1 MFWWLSCLRS
11 FQASQGCWSS
21 EHPGFAHLLG
31 RKDRKS
37 TAISGWRELN
47 SLHSWNGRW
56 IRTDTLPSLT
66 TFHFMLFIVGLGTVI
81 PQRQNIQKSLDSLK
95 GIVFERKNSFRINA
109 WWACKLQNIHGQ
121 FSIFSPITEAK
132 SLPFSFSFFSHSDR
146 DCQGWNCVRV
156 QKMKKKKKKDNQVT
170 RVLPVNPSG
179 EEALRFACMSPQK
192 RAFDYIWRLLWTLS
206 DQKINHSSD
215 YLSKGVCRNGI
226 SHLGWLKK
234 DKARDEIML
243 LWIVYC
249 SSALKVIQSGN
260 TFFSRKPHR
269 LRYLFYPNSVLRKR

>member
-1 MFWWLSCLRS
+1 MPDGLVSYKIYMDNFPSSL
-11 FQASQGCWSS
+11 QSQKQSLYLFLFLFFPIVTEIVRAETVW
-21 EHPGFAHLLG
+21 EY
-31 RKDRKS
+31 KK
-37 TAISGWRELN
+37 WR
-47 SLHSWNGRW
+47 
-56 IRTDTLPSLT
+56 
-66 TFHFMLFIVGLGTVI
+66 
-81 PQRQNIQKSLDSLK
+81 
-95 GIVFERKNSFRINA
+95 
-109 WWACKLQNIHGQ
+109 
-121 FSIFSPITEAK
+121 
-132 SLPFSFSFFSHSDR
+132 
-146 DCQGWNCVRV
+146 
-156 QKMKKKKKKDNQVT
+156 KKKKKDNQVT

-234 DKARDEIML
+234 DKARDEIIL